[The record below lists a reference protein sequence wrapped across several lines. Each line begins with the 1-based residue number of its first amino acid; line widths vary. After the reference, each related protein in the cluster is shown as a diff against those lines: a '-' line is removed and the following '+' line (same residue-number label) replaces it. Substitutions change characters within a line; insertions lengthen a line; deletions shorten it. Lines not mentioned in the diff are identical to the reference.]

1 MTGWTQRKN
10 LRLWLSAG
18 LAAIAA
24 VVIGG
29 WFWFSGSGQT
39 ARQIPPDPRLTSD
52 SPFLNIRPDVA
63 YVGDEV
69 CASCHQ
75 DICESYSR
83 HSMGRSIEPISVDFG
98 EVFTAEAKNP
108 FRVGPLRYLVEK
120 RGSEVIHSEA
130 HVRPDG
136 AVAAEKRQAVHYAI
150 GGGGRTRSFLFL
162 MDGGYVFQSPITW
175 YPQKGRW
182 DLSPGYENNNPHFD
196 RPAVGMCLFCHS
208 NRVEPVAGTLN
219 RYELPLF
226 RGMAI
231 GCERCHGPGGLH
243 IEKQIRRDGID
254 ITIVN
259 SKHLNPVLRD
269 AVCEQCHL
277 EGEQRIVRRG
287 RELFD
292 FRPGLPL
299 HEFLS
304 IFVHHDEEQNL
315 RFVGHVEQFHASRCY
330 QGSQGMMSCTT
341 CHDPHRLLPVGE
353 RAAFYRKRC
362 LDCHADK
369 PCLLPEPQRR
379 RQQADDSCTA
389 CHMPPARSE
398 IQHVPVTDHRI
409 MRRPVAGE
417 HKPPAEHERG
427 RIKPLVHF
435 HAKLAKEDPGIVRDH
450 AIAVAEMVDHEN
462 TLALP
467 PSAPARREA
476 AELLL
481 KLAVPAARRD
491 PTDWDLR
498 DAEAMAYWAA
508 DRLSEAQ
515 AVYET
520 ILEAQPDREISLLR
534 AARLAFQRADYSQAI
549 RLWKRAATVNPHRWG
564 VHHSLAAAFA
574 ELDDPHAALEA
585 GEAALRLYPLS
596 VATRRIMVSSA
607 LKIGDVQ
614 RARAEFDRLIALDPP
629 DRETL
634 ASWFDQCL
642 RQLRR

>member
-1 MTGWTQRKN
+1 MTPRTERTN
-10 LRLWLSAG
+10 LRICLM
-18 LAAIAA
+18 IAA
-24 VVIGG
+24 AALIAVVLGG
-29 WFWFSGSGQT
+29 WYWFIDS
-39 ARQIPPDPRLTSD
+39 RYDVVIPPDPRLTSD
-52 SPFLNIRPDVA
+52 SPFLNIKPDVA

-69 CASCHQ
+69 CSSCHQ
-75 DICESYSR
+75 EICESYSR

-108 FRVGPLRYLVEK
+108 FQAGPLRYLVEK
-120 RGSEVIHSEA
+120 RDGEMIHSEA
-130 HVRPDG
+130 HVREG
-136 AVAAEKRQAVHYAI
+136 RVAGEKRQPVHYAI
-150 GGGGRTRSFLFL
+150 GGGGRTRSFLFV

-208 NRVEPVAGTLN
+208 NRVEPIPGTLN
-219 RYELPLF
+219 RYEMPLF

-243 IEKQIRRDGID
+243 IEKQIRKDGID
-254 ITIVN
+254 LTIVN
-259 SKHLNPVLRD
+259 PKHLSPVLRD

-287 RELFD
+287 RNLFD

-299 HEFLS
+299 HDFLS

-330 QGSQGMMSCTT
+330 QASSGEMSCTT
-341 CHDPHRLLPVGE
+341 CHDPHQLLPVE
-353 RAAFYRKRC
+353 KRAAFYRQRC

-369 PCLLPEPQRR
+369 PCALPEPQRR
-379 RQQADDSCTA
+379 RQQADDSCVA
-389 CHMPPARSE
+389 CHMPPAKSE

-435 HAKLAKEDPGIVRDH
+435 HAKHMAKNDPGIIRDH
-450 AIAVAEMVDHEN
+450 AIAVAEMIDHEN

-467 PSAPARREA
+467 PSAAARREA

-481 KLAVPAARRD
+481 RLVGPTVRRD

-498 DAEAMAYWAA
+498 DAEAIAYWAA

-515 AVYET
+515 SVYAA
-520 ILEAQPDREISLLR
+520 ILEAQPKREVTLLR
-534 AARLAFQRADYSQAI
+534 AARLAFQRGEYPEAI
-549 RLWKRAATVNPHRWG
+549 RLWRRATAVNPHRWG
-564 VHHSLAAAFA
+564 VHHSLAVAFS
-574 ELDDPHAALEA
+574 ELDDPYAALEA

-596 VATRRIMVSSA
+596 TATRRIMVSSA
-607 LKIGDVQ
+607 LKIGDVR
-614 RARAEFDRLIALDPP
+614 RAQAEFDRLIALDPP
-629 DRETL
+629 DKETL
-634 ASWFDQCL
+634 IAWFQQCL
-642 RQLRR
+642 RELRR